1 MTTIRVTHETHDGW
15 PHPDD
20 QIIHQGASE
29 SFITYSNRPRED
41 NSWAPKPFAPNV
53 IPPPPPRPPPPI
65 DSAADTECYPNYWL
79 CMFDTGEDVEL
90 FNDVPHINGQPCTR
104 DQFAQELTTA
114 LKSYRIVTFNGLHYD
129 MPLVTLALGGASNA
143 RLKEASDAIIVYGV
157 KSWDIAEVPKWI
169 NHVDLIEVAPGQ
181 GSLKMYGGKMHSR
194 TLQDLPFDPASVVTE
209 EMRQT
214 LRQYCKNDL
223 RTTRD
228 LLETFPTQLEL
239 RDEMSRE
246 YSVDLRSKSDAQIAE
261 AVMKSLLPFKPQRPV
276 VLPGSKFYYRPPE
289 WLSFQRLDVLEL
301 LARAPF
307 AIAENGSPVMTDE
320 LANTVVRIGGSAYQ
334 MGIGGLHSTE
344 SKTTHR
350 ADDAH
355 VLTDHDVAS
364 YYPSLILRTEI
375 YPKQIG
381 LGFLSIYRGWF
392 DQRME
397 AKRAGKKKKANSFK
411 TLLNGTFGKLGSP
424 WSIFYAPSE
433 MIQVTITGQ
442 LALLMLIE
450 MLELSGIS
458 VVSANTDGIVVK
470 CPRHLEW
477 MRAEVITWWQS
488 VTGFETERND
498 YRLLASRDVN
508 SYVAITTAGEVKV
521 KGAYAPPEPG
531 ASGWPNPTGQISV
544 DAVVAYLR
552 DGVPLLQTV
561 MACRDIRQFVHLRGV
576 KGGGSYAPN
585 GVLPAA
591 KATTQKAMREVL
603 GWPEKGGDKLQLIA
617 EYTAH
622 VATLG
627 ADRQYL
633 GKAVRWY
640 MARNSRGCIVTPA
653 GHLVARTEGCR
664 PLMELPDEMPEDVD
678 YMWYVNEA
686 ASLLADLSD
695 ER

>member
-1 MTTIRVTHETHDGW
+1 MD
-15 PHPDD
+15 
-20 QIIHQGASE
+20 
-29 SFITYSNRPRED
+29 RE
-41 NSWAPKPFAPNV
+41 
-53 IPPPPPRPPPPI
+53 
-65 DSAADTECYPNYWL
+65 
-79 CMFDTGEDVEL
+79 
-90 FNDVPHINGQPCTR
+90 Q
-104 DQFAQELTTA
+104 
-114 LKSYRIVTFNGLHYD
+114 
-129 MPLVTLALGGASNA
+129 LVA
-143 RLKEASDAIIVYGV
+143 R
-157 KSWDIAEVPKWI
+157 IAEV
-169 NHVDLIEVAPGQ
+169 E
-181 GSLKMYGGKMHSR
+181 
-194 TLQDLPFDPASVVTE
+194 
-209 EMRQT
+209 RQIK
-214 LRQYCKNDL
+214 R
-223 RTTRD
+223 
-228 LLETFPTQLEL
+228 ETNNAN
-239 RDEMSRE
+239 
-246 YSVDLRSKSDAQIAE
+246 SK
-261 AVMKSLLPFKPQRPV
+261 KT
-276 VLPGSKFYYRPPE
+276 VL
-289 WLSFQRLDVLEL
+289 
-301 LARAPF
+301 
-307 AIAENGSPVMTDE
+307 NGS
-320 LANTVVRIGGSAYQ
+320 
-334 MGIGGLHSTE
+334 
-344 SKTTHR
+344 
-350 ADDAH
+350 
-355 VLTDHDVAS
+355 
-364 YYPSLILRTEI
+364 
-375 YPKQIG
+375 
-381 LGFLSIYRGWF
+381 
-392 DQRME
+392 
-397 AKRAGKKKKANSFK
+397 
-411 TLLNGTFGKLGSP
+411 FGKLGSP

-477 MRAEVITWWQS
+477 MRAEVIAWWES

-561 MACRDIRQFVHLRGV
+561 MACRDVRQFVHLRGV

-617 EYTAH
+617 DYTAH
-622 VATLG
+622 VATVAQG
-627 ADRQYL
+627 RQYL

-640 MARNSRGCIVTPA
+640 YARGSRGSRGSRGCIVTPA

-664 PLMELPDEMPEDVD
+664 PLMELPDAMPDDVD

-686 ASLLADLSD
+686 AALLADLSD

>member
-1 MTTIRVTHETHDGW
+1 M
-15 PHPDD
+15 
-20 QIIHQGASE
+20 
-29 SFITYSNRPRED
+29 IT
-41 NSWAPKPFAPNV
+41 
-53 IPPPPPRPPPPI
+53 PPRPPPPV

-90 FNDVPHINGQPCTR
+90 FNDVPHINGQPVTR
-104 DQFAQELTTA
+104 EAFAQALTRA
-114 LKSYRIVTFNGLHYD
+114 LKSYRIITFNGLHYD

-157 KSWDIAEVPKWI
+157 KSWDIAEVPRWI

-181 GSLKMYGGKMHSR
+181 GSLKMYAGKMHSR
-194 TLQDLPFDPASVVTE
+194 KIQDLPFPPDTVITQAHREVLRGEYCPA
-209 EMRQT
+209 
-214 LRQYCKNDL
+214 DL
-223 RTTRD
+223 RNTRD

-239 RDEMSRE
+239 RDEMSLE
-246 YSVDLRSKSDAQIAE
+246 YGVDLRSKSDAQIAE

-276 VLPGSKFYYRPPE
+276 VLPGSKFHYRPPE
-289 WLSFQRLDVLEL
+289 WLKFQKLDVLDL
-301 LARAPF
+301 LARSPF
-307 AIAENGSPVMTDE
+307 TIAENGSPVMTDE

-350 ADDAH
+350 ACAKFSIVDI
-355 VLTDHDVAS
+355 DVIS
-364 YYPSLILRTEI
+364 YYTSLILKLGI

-381 LGFLSIYRGWF
+381 LGFISIYRGWR
-392 DQRME
+392 DERVA

-424 WSIFYAPSE
+424 WSIFYAPAE

-477 MRAEVITWWQS
+477 MRDEVVRWWENITD
-488 VTGFETERND
+488 FETEKVER
-498 YRLLASRDVN
+498 RLHAARDVN
-508 SYVAITTAGEVKV
+508 SYVAIEVDGTVKV

-531 ASGWPNPTGQISV
+531 ASGWPNPTGQISI

-561 MACRDIRQFVHLRGV
+561 MACRDVRQFVHLRGV
-576 KGGGSYAPN
+576 KGGGSYAP
-585 GVLPAA
+585 GGTLPAA
-591 KATTQKAMREVL
+591 KATTQKTMREVL

-622 VATLG
+622 VATVAQG
-627 ADRQYL
+627 REYL

-640 MARNSRGCIVTPA
+640 YAKDSRGCIVTPA

-664 PLMELPDEMPEDVD
+664 PLMELPDAMPDDVD